1 MKAGQ
6 YHHFA
11 SPERRQGSRVGA
23 KSDMYSLGVLIL
35 EFWRNYT
42 LSRGLEELCLA
53 GIVER
58 VTSNGEEMLQRGDG
72 GGRLDAVLVRSMLEE
87 EPLDRPDCFEV
98 IDSLDGS

>member
-1 MKAGQ
+1 
-6 YHHFA
+6 
-11 SPERRQGSRVGA
+11 
-23 KSDMYSLGVLIL
+23 MYSLGVLLL

-58 VTSNGEEMLQRGDG
+58 IKSNGEEVVQRGDG
-72 GGRLDAVLVRSMLEE
+72 GGRLDAILARSMLAE
-87 EPLDRPDCFEV
+87 EPLERPDCFEV